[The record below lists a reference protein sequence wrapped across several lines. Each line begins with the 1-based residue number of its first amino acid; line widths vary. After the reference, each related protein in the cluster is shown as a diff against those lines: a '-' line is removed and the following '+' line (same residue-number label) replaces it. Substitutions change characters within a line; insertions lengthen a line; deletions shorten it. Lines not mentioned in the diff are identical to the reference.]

1 MMMPMPPMPGA
12 IPQAGPYPVPAPPM
26 PAPEAPVRELPNDK
40 EQLGEYLYPLV
51 EMKNPQNA
59 AKITGMLLEMEIE
72 QIHNIIRDPNQL
84 DKWTAE
90 ALRVLSKSEQ
100 QP

>member
-1 MMMPMPPMPGA
+1 MLPSMGQPEFYPILPA
-12 IPQAGPYPVPAPPM
+12 EPQIGD
-26 PAPEAPVRELPNDK
+26 LPNDK

-51 EMKNPQNA
+51 EVKTPQYA
-59 AKITGMLLEMEIE
+59 SKVTGMLLEMETK

-84 DKWTAE
+84 DKWINE

-100 QP
+100 VQS